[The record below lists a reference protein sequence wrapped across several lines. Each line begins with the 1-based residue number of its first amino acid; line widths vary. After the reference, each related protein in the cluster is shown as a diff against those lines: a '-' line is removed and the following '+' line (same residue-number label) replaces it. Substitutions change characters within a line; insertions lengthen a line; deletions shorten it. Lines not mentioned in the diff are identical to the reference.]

1 MVIPARLDT
10 ICRFDDRRNTWLV
23 RKRTLTGVLTGV
35 TFWLEIPCTAACSP
49 NFPNPARS
57 IGKSVELAGDRQS
70 GKEPKAMSAKSTD
83 AQLVRRVQK
92 GDKGAFDLLV
102 LKYQHKIVNLVMRYV
117 RDPDQALDITQEAF
131 LKAYR
136 ALPRFRGDSAF
147 YTWLYR
153 IAVNTAKNH
162 LAAARRRP
170 MDVELDLQD
179 PEQYDLH
186 AKLKETDTPEG
197 VTLSKE
203 LRETVE
209 KAIEALPEDLRTAIV
224 LRELDGMSYEEIAQT
239 MDCPVGTVRSRIFRA
254 RDAIGKKI
262 GNLID

>member
-1 MVIPARLDT
+1 MPNWSGGSKRATKVHS
-10 ICRFDDRRNTWLV
+10 ICWCL
-23 RKRTLTGVLTGV
+23 
-35 TFWLEIPCTAACSP
+35 I
-49 NFPNPARS
+49 
-57 IGKSVELAGDRQS
+57 
-70 GKEPKAMSAKSTD
+70 
-83 AQLVRRVQK
+83 
-92 GDKGAFDLLV
+92 
-102 LKYQHKIVNLVMRYV
+102 
-117 RDPDQALDITQEAF
+117 

-162 LAAARRRP
+162 LAAQRRRP

-197 VTLSKE
+197 MTLSQE
-203 LRETVE
+203 LHETVE
-209 KAIEALPEDLRTAIV
+209 RAIEGLPEDLRTAII

-262 GNLID
+262 GTLID

>member
-1 MVIPARLDT
+1 MLVGCAAPA
-10 ICRFDDRRNTWLV
+10 V
-23 RKRTLTGVLTGV
+23 
-35 TFWLEIPCTAACSP
+35 EPCMA
-49 NFPNPARS
+49 N
-57 IGKSVELAGDRQS
+57 E
-70 GKEPKAMSAKSTD
+70 STD

-92 GDKGAFDLLV
+92 GEKGAFDLLV

-117 RDPDQALDITQEAF
+117 RDPDLALDITQEAF

-170 MDVELDLQD
+170 MDIELDLQD

-197 VTLSKE
+197 VSMSQE
-203 LRETVE
+203 LHATVE